1 MDVACSKAAVCDI
14 LERALAGAPGFSYG
28 CDGKLAYD
36 TSHGFRLYVDV
47 IEIGG
52 WGTIEQIHATKP
64 LFDGCVA
71 SISDLLLLLR
81 AVTVVNRG
89 GEGDIWDFK
98 WLLLKVVKQD
108 CFPDIGD
115 EELEDLCSAVELCLG
130 KMGRLVVAAIIGSS
144 NSNAAM
150 MLLA

>member
-1 MDVACSKAAVCDI
+1 MQQSGRMRHLGASIGWCSRLFIRMRWQACIRYV
-14 LERALAGAPGFSYG
+14 PGFR
-28 CDGKLAYD
+28 
-36 TSHGFRLYVDV
+36 FYVDV